1 MGNHGILACLAM
13 GRLSQDAGER
23 LDVVPEQSPKGF
35 FRERQVAAAT
45 FFQASVWNDRKRC

>member
-45 FFQASVWNDRKRC
+45 FFQASVWNDRKS